1 MSALWA
7 PFFFYRRSSRKGN
20 RRSPSLF
27 AGLIKSAAQKA
38 KSDVLAALKMGR
50 EQNKGG
56 EAVRGWAL
64 APNPVPRC

>member
-1 MSALWA
+1 MAS
-7 PFFFYRRSSRKGN
+7 FFFFLPKVIAN
-20 RRSPSLF
+20 RQPTI
-27 AGLIKSAAQKA
+27 AEPVCGLIKSAAQKA
-38 KSDVLAALKMGR
+38 KSDVLAARKMGR